1 MQGQIVSA
9 IREPGGTAAMT
20 KIEDNGSGAR
30 RLLPRD
36 ERREQIQRAAAKA
49 FAREGFV
56 ATSLDDVAAEAGITR
71 AIVYRHFDSKESL
84 YRAVL
89 EGVSERLG
97 EEFQRRL
104 AAPQSGVT
112 IITHLS
118 VAREDPDG
126 YRLLWEHSPRE
137 PRFADYVEDF
147 QARSVRSTARLFEG
161 RIDDDAKRRW
171 AARQTLSLIVS
182 SVLLWLEEGDEA
194 DDATFLVFA
203 TEGLWAAINSW
214 RERDNATMPQIALK

>member
-1 MQGQIVSA
+1 MA
-9 IREPGGTAAMT
+9 IDDG
-20 KIEDNGSGAR
+20 NGNAR
-30 RLLPRD
+30 RLMPRD
-36 ERREQIQRAAAKA
+36 ERRDQIRRAAARA

-56 ATSLDDVAAEAGITR
+56 ATSIDDVATEAGITR
-71 AIVYRHFDSKESL
+71 AVVYRHFDSKEAL

-89 EGVSERLG
+89 EGTSERLG

-112 IITHLS
+112 IVTHLT

-147 QARSVRSTARLFEG
+147 QLRSIRSTARLFEG
-161 RIDDDAKRRW
+161 RIESDTKRRW
-171 AARQTLSLIVS
+171 AARQTLSNIVS
-182 SVLLWLEEGDEA
+182 SVLLWLDEGDPAE
-194 DDATFLVFA
+194 DAEFLTFA
-203 TEGLWAAINSW
+203 TEGLWASIRSW
-214 RERDNATMPQIALK
+214 REKEPTATT

>member
-1 MQGQIVSA
+1 M
-9 IREPGGTAAMT
+9 AMGD
-20 KIEDNGSGAR
+20 DNGGSR

-36 ERREQIQRAAAKA
+36 ERREQIQRAAARA

-56 ATSLDDVAAEAGITR
+56 ATSIDDVAAEAGITR

-89 EGVSERLG
+89 EGVSARLG

-112 IITHLS
+112 IVTHLT

-147 QARSVRSTARLFEG
+147 QRRSIRSTARLFEG
-161 RIDDDAKRRW
+161 RIESERKSAW
-171 AARQTLSLIVS
+171 AARHTLSMIVS
-182 SVLLWLEEGDEA
+182 SVLLWLEEGDPA
-194 DDATFLVFA
+194 DDAEFLNFA
-203 TEGLWAAINSW
+203 SEGLWAAIRSW
-214 RERDNATMPQIALK
+214 REKERAPTS

>member
-1 MQGQIVSA
+1 MSRVDDNT
-9 IREPGGTAAMT
+9 GT
-20 KIEDNGSGAR
+20 R
-30 RLLPRD
+30 RLMGRD
-36 ERREQIQRAAAKA
+36 ERRDQIQRAAARA

-56 ATSLDDVAAEAGITR
+56 ATSIDDVAVEAGITR

-84 YRAVL
+84 YRSVL
-89 EGVSERLG
+89 ESVSQRLG

-104 AAPQSGVT
+104 AAPQRGVT
-112 IITHLS
+112 ITTHLT

-147 QARSVRSTARLFEG
+147 QERSVRSTARLFDG

-171 AARQTLSLIVS
+171 ASRQTLSLIVS
-182 SVLLWLEEGDEA
+182 SVLLWLDEGDPE
-194 DDATFLVFA
+194 DDATFLKFA
-203 TEGLWAAINSW
+203 TEGLFAAINAW
-214 RERDNATMPQIALK
+214 REREVAPT

>member
-1 MQGQIVSA
+1 MA
-9 IREPGGTAAMT
+9 IDDTTDIDTDHDGP
-20 KIEDNGSGAR
+20 R
-30 RLLPRD
+30 RLMGRD
-36 ERREQIQRAAAKA
+36 ERRQQIQRTAARA

-56 ATSLDDVAAEAGITR
+56 STSIDDVANEAGITR
-71 AIVYRHFDSKESL
+71 AIVYRHFDSKEAL

-89 EGVSERLG
+89 LDVSERLG

-112 IITHLS
+112 IITHLT

-147 QARSVRSTARLFEG
+147 QERSLRSTARLFEG
-161 RIDDDAKRRW
+161 RIEDEAKRRW
-171 AARQTLSLIVS
+171 AVRQTLSLIVS
-182 SVLLWLEEGDEA
+182 SVLLWLDEGDP
-194 DDATFLVFA
+194 DDDPEFLRFA
-203 TEGLWAAINSW
+203 TDGLWAAINAW
-214 RERDNATMPQIALK
+214 REKEPDPAPGR

>member
-1 MQGQIVSA
+1 MALGD
-9 IREPGGTAAMT
+9 ENGGT
-20 KIEDNGSGAR
+20 R

-36 ERREQIQRAAAKA
+36 ERREQIQRAAAAA
-49 FAREGFV
+49 FSREGFV

-89 EGVSERLG
+89 EGVSARLG

-112 IITHLS
+112 IVTHLT

-147 QARSVRSTARLFEG
+147 QHRSIRSTARLFEG
-161 RIDDDAKRRW
+161 RIASERKREW
-171 AARQTLSLIVS
+171 AARQTLSMIVS
-182 SVLLWLEEGDEA
+182 SVLLWLEVGDPA
-194 DDATFLVFA
+194 DDAEFLNFA
-203 TEGLWAAINSW
+203 TEGLFAAVRSW
-214 RERDNATMPQIALK
+214 RETDPAPAS

>member
-1 MQGQIVSA
+1 MTNVDGQ
-9 IREPGGTAAMT
+9 
-20 KIEDNGSGAR
+20 GSGAR

-56 ATSLDDVAAEAGITR
+56 ATSIDDVAVEAGITR

-97 EEFQRRL
+97 DEFQRRL

-112 IITHLS
+112 IVTHLT

-147 QARSVRSTARLFEG
+147 QERSLRSTARLFEG
-161 RIDDDAKRRW
+161 RIDNDAKRRW
-171 AARQTLSLIVS
+171 AVRQTLSLIVS
-182 SVLLWLEEGDEA
+182 SVLLWLDEGDPGDDEA
-194 DDATFLVFA
+194 FLAFA
-203 TEGLWAAINSW
+203 SDGLWAAVNSW
-214 RERDNATMPQIALK
+214 REKEAAPAS

>member
-1 MQGQIVSA
+1 MTNVDGH
-9 IREPGGTAAMT
+9 GT
-20 KIEDNGSGAR
+20 GAR

-56 ATSLDDVAAEAGITR
+56 ATSIDDVAVEAGITR

-89 EGVSERLG
+89 EGVSDRLG
-97 EEFQRRL
+97 DEFQRRL

-112 IITHLS
+112 IVTHLT

-147 QARSVRSTARLFEG
+147 QERSLRSTARLFEG
-161 RIDDDAKRRW
+161 RIDNDAKRRW
-171 AARQTLSLIVS
+171 AVRQTLSLIVS
-182 SVLLWLEEGDEA
+182 SVLLWLDEGDPSDDEA
-194 DDATFLVFA
+194 FLAFA
-203 TEGLWAAINSW
+203 TEGLWAAVNSW
-214 RERDNATMPQIALK
+214 REKEAAPAS

>member
-1 MQGQIVSA
+1 MTI
-9 IREPGGTAAMT
+9 EDHNGGT
-20 KIEDNGSGAR
+20 R
-30 RLLPRD
+30 RLMPRD
-36 ERREQIQRAAAKA
+36 ERREQIQRAAARA

-56 ATSLDDVAAEAGITR
+56 ATSIDDVATEAGITR

-104 AAPQSGVT
+104 AAPQSGIT
-112 IITHLS
+112 IVTHLT

-147 QARSVRSTARLFEG
+147 QLRSIRSTARLFEG
-161 RIDDDAKRRW
+161 RIESDTKRRW
-171 AARQTLSLIVS
+171 AARQTLSNIVS
-182 SVLLWLEEGDEA
+182 SVLLWLDEGDPAE
-194 DDATFLVFA
+194 DATFLTFA
-203 TEGLWAAINSW
+203 TEGLWASINSW
-214 RERDNATMPQIALK
+214 RERDPQTSAQPAPTAGAS